1 MFYFSLQAAN
11 PGAEMEDF
19 VRWHSPRDW
28 IEEEMISPDG
38 FKIQG
43 GISFSPNL
51 LEIDDQKSSMQDKAY
66 SLLINEF

>member
-43 GISFSPNL
+43 EISFSPNL
-51 LEIDDQKSSMQDKAY
+51 LEKDDQKSSLQDKAY